1 MIEAVKPQGLNRLSN
16 TFLLIA
22 MTSSK
27 KFARLPS
34 VMARVCSLTLF
45 VLLMFSIDK
54 LGSEASLLRAAHA
67 SGQFTLT
74 GKIIQVSDGDTI
86 NILVGQQTHR
96 IRLASIDA
104 PETAHGSARPG
115 QPYGEA
121 SRKHLA
127 DYVAGKTLTLICF
140 EKDRYDRDVCDVP
153 VGDTTANR
161 LQVQYGMAWANQQGG
176 GKYLRDHAL
185 VELEKKAK
193 QAKLGLWAEP
203 HAVAPWVWRFDCWQ
217 KQKC

>member
-1 MIEAVKPQGLNRLSN
+1 MNRPSNLNIDSN
-16 TFLLIA
+16 GFLQTT
-22 MTSSK
+22 MTLPK
-27 KFARLPS
+27 KNSR
-34 VMARVCSLTLF
+34 R
-45 VLLMFSIDK
+45 
-54 LGSEASLLRAAHA
+54 SLLAIRACPLALLVLALLGTVKFGIETSLFRSAHA

-127 DYVAGKTLTLICF
+127 DNVAGKTLTLICF
-140 EKDRYDRDVCDVP
+140 EKDRYGRDVCDVP

-185 VELEKKAK
+185 VELEKQAK

>member
-1 MIEAVKPQGLNRLSN
+1 MI
-16 TFLLIA
+16 
-22 MTSSK
+22 SSK
-27 KFARLPS
+27 KISRLFLAI
-34 VMARVCSLTLF
+34 VRVCPLVVLVL
-45 VLLMFSIDK
+45 VLLNSDK
-54 LGSEASLLRAAHA
+54 LGIETSLFRAAHA
-67 SGQFTLT
+67 AGQYTLA
-74 GKIIQVSDGDTI
+74 GKIVQVSDGDTV
-86 NILVGQQTHR
+86 NILVNQQTHR

-104 PETAHGSARPG
+104 PETAHGSTRPG

-140 EKDRYDRDVCDVP
+140 EKDQYGRDVCDIP

-161 LQVQYGMAWANQQGG
+161 LQVQHGMAWANQQGG
-176 GKYLRDHAL
+176 GKYLRDSKL

-203 HAVAPWVWRFDCWQ
+203 QAVAPWVWRHDCWQ

>member
-1 MIEAVKPQGLNRLSN
+1 
-16 TFLLIA
+16 
-22 MTSSK
+22 MTSSQ
-27 KFARLPS
+27 KFARLS
-34 VMARVCSLTLF
+34 LVIAQVCSLFLF
-45 VLLMFSIDK
+45 VLLIFSIDT
-54 LGSEASLLRAAHA
+54 LGSEVSLLRSAHA
-67 SGQFTLT
+67 AGKYTLS
-74 GKIIQVSDGDTI
+74 GKIVQVSDGDTV
-86 NILVGQQTHR
+86 NILVNQQTHR

-140 EKDRYDRDVCDVP
+140 EKDQYGRDVCDIP
-153 VGDTTANR
+153 VGDSTANR
-161 LQVQYGMAWANQQGG
+161 LQVQHGMAWANQQGG
-176 GKYLRDHAL
+176 GKYLRDPKL

-193 QAKLGLWAEP
+193 QSKLGLWAEP
-203 HAVAPWVWRFDCWQ
+203 QAVAPWVWRHDCWQ

>member
-1 MIEAVKPQGLNRLSN
+1 VALIFRGVSILNNLDSKFSMTIHTKLSVRALLVLTALSVLGLSLVLGPISSAQG
-16 TFLLIA
+16 A
-22 MTSSK
+22 
-27 KFARLPS
+27 
-34 VMARVCSLTLF
+34 
-45 VLLMFSIDK
+45 
-54 LGSEASLLRAAHA
+54 
-67 SGQFTLT
+67 GQFTLT
-74 GKIIQVSDGDTI
+74 GKVIQVSDGDTI
-86 NILVGQQTHR
+86 NILVNQQTHR

-140 EKDRYDRDVCDVP
+140 EKDRYERDVCDVP
-153 VGDTTANR
+153 VDGTTANR
-161 LQVQYGMAWANQQGG
+161 LQVQYGMAWANQQGS
-176 GKYLRDHAL
+176 GKYLRDHSL
-185 VELEKKAK
+185 VELERKAK

>member
-1 MIEAVKPQGLNRLSN
+1 
-16 TFLLIA
+16 

-27 KFARLPS
+27 KFSRLSVLIARACPL
-34 VMARVCSLTLF
+34 ALF
-45 VLLMFSIDK
+45 VLVLLNSDN
-54 LGSEASLLRAAHA
+54 LGIETSLLRSAHA
-67 SGQFTLT
+67 AGQYTLS
-74 GKIIQVSDGDTI
+74 GKIVQVSDGDTV
-86 NILVGQQTHR
+86 NILINQQTHR

-140 EKDRYDRDVCDVP
+140 EKDQYGRDVCDIP
-153 VGDTTANR
+153 VGDTTANL
-161 LQVQYGMAWANQQGG
+161 LQVQHGMAWANQQGG
-176 GKYLRDHAL
+176 GKYLRDPKL

-203 HAVAPWVWRFDCWQ
+203 HAVAPWVWRHDCWQ

>member
-1 MIEAVKPQGLNRLSN
+1 MTRDHKSLAGS
-16 TFLLIA
+16 LLVVAALI
-22 MTSSK
+22 
-27 KFARLPS
+27 
-34 VMARVCSLTLF
+34 V
-45 VLLMFSIDK
+45 
-54 LGSEASLLRAAHA
+54 ASLVFDFGLIRSAQS

-140 EKDRYDRDVCDVP
+140 EKDRYERDVCDVP

-161 LQVQYGMAWANQQGG
+161 LQVQYGMAWANHQGG
-176 GKYLRDHAL
+176 GKYLRDHSL
-185 VELEKKAK
+185 IELEKKAK

-203 HAVAPWVWRFDCWQ
+203 NAIAPWVWRFDCWQ

>member
-1 MIEAVKPQGLNRLSN
+1 MNVYTKFTRPTKSLGRSLFGLAFCSAIGLSFAVDLIRPAHGAGQYTLS
-16 TFLLIA
+16 
-22 MTSSK
+22 
-27 KFARLPS
+27 
-34 VMARVCSLTLF
+34 
-45 VLLMFSIDK
+45 
-54 LGSEASLLRAAHA
+54 
-67 SGQFTLT
+67 
-74 GKIIQVSDGDTI
+74 GKIVQVSDGDTV
-86 NILVGQQTHR
+86 NILINNETHR

-104 PETAHGSARPG
+104 PETAHGSNRPG

-140 EKDRYDRDVCDVP
+140 EKDQYGRDVCDIP

-161 LQVQYGMAWANQQGG
+161 LQVQHGMAWANQQGG
-176 GKYLRDHAL
+176 GKYLRDQKL

-193 QAKLGLWAEP
+193 QAKQGLWAEP
-203 HAVAPWVWRFDCWQ
+203 HAIAPWVWRHDCWQ